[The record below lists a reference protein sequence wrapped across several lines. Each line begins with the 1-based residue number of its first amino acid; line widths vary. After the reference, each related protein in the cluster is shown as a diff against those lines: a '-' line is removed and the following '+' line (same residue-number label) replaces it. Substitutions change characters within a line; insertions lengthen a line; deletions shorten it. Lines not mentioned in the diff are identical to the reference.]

1 LAELNLKFNE
11 KVIGLL
17 SICVTLVPKNG
28 YASFQ
33 ASEICKL
40 VEKYYPTDF
49 NQQERIGLE
58 YQLNHFVVEVARSDY
73 LKRISTLAEI
83 CKCLVDMGR
92 HRVFHLFH
100 RLLHLLLTV
109 LVSTASAERTFSSL
123 KIIKTRLRNKM
134 EDNFLTNNMLVH
146 IEAEVMKD
154 YNYEDTIDDFN
165 DMKKKRVGL

>member
-1 LAELNLKFNE
+1 
-11 KVIGLL
+11 
-17 SICVTLVPKNG
+17 
-28 YASFQ
+28 
-33 ASEICKL
+33 
-40 VEKYYPTDF
+40 
-49 NQQERIGLE
+49 
-58 YQLNHFVVEVARSDY
+58 VEVARSDY

-134 EDNFLTNNMLVH
+134 EDNFLANNMLVH

-154 YNYEDTIDDFN
+154 YNYKDIIDDFN
-165 DMKKKRVGL
+165 DMKKKKGGLLKCVYVVQELYIDICFWY